1 MIGSIISISGI
12 LPDEDVQ
19 KERLKYVKLI
29 NKEINSLP
37 ESSIKDKSLKDK
49 IDRVKKAT
57 GNAKIV
63 KEDDLPEGLAKRI
76 FVNDEGKKLYIS
88 QVFPKKI
95 LFDAKDM
102 QAFVKEVKVIKN
114 KNREYRTTGLHV
126 LYVS

>member
-1 MIGSIISISGI
+1 MMKNENSMIGSIISISGI

-37 ESSIKDKSLKDK
+37 ESSIKDRSLKDK

-63 KEDDLPEGLAKRI
+63 KEDDLPEGLAK
-76 FVNDEGKKLYIS
+76 
-88 QVFPKKI
+88 
-95 LFDAKDM
+95 
-102 QAFVKEVKVIKN
+102 KN
-114 KNREYRTTGLHV
+114 FC
-126 LYVS
+126 